1 MKKKKSLTLCFV
13 PYAEIE
19 SLSSLG
25 RIKKL
30 LKMAKENNI
39 VLLEGRLRKE
49 EEVELIKTTME
60 EISGE
65 FRGIELAVISPTL
78 SGDDF
83 LKKMR
88 NNMINTI
95 LGNRI
100 GLTIIGSSSVV
111 KEIKKDPSKIQL
123 YLEEKNKKK
132 R

>member
-19 SLSSLG
+19 QLSALG

-30 LKMAKENNI
+30 LKMARENNI
-39 VLLEGRLRKE
+39 VLLEGRLKKE

-60 EISGE
+60 EINGE
-65 FRGIELAVISPTL
+65 FRGIELAVISPT
-78 SGDDF
+78 SSNDDF
-83 LKKMR
+83 LRKIR

-95 LGNRI
+95 LGNRV

-123 YLEEKNKKK
+123 YLEEKNKK
-132 R
+132 RR